1 MQTTSVSTKS
11 VGEII
16 TLVFKGVGMAM
27 PVAAV
32 VLNILGTASLQ
43 TQVLL
48 LGIGVACLGIV
59 ALDSE
64 KSA

>member
-1 MQTTSVSTKS
+1 MKTISVSTKA

-27 PVAAV
+27 PVAV
-32 VLNILGTASLQ
+32 VVVNILGTASLQ

>member
-27 PVAAV
+27 PVAV
-32 VLNILGTASLQ
+32 VVVNILGTASLQ

-64 KSA
+64 K

>member
-1 MQTTSVSTKS
+1 MKTTSVSTKS

-27 PVAAV
+27 AVAAV

-48 LGIGVACLGIV
+48 LGIGLACLGIV
-59 ALDSE
+59 SLDNE
-64 KSA
+64 K

>member
-1 MQTTSVSTKS
+1 MKTTSVSTKS

-27 PVAAV
+27 PVAVIV
-32 VLNILGTASLQ
+32 VNILGTASLQ

-64 KSA
+64 K

>member
-16 TLVFKGVGMAM
+16 TLVFKGIGMAM
-27 PVAAV
+27 PVAV
-32 VLNILGTASLQ
+32 VVVNILGTASLQ

>member
-27 PVAAV
+27 PVAV
-32 VLNILGTASLQ
+32 VVVNILGTASLQ

-59 ALDSE
+59 ALDNE
-64 KSA
+64 K

>member
-1 MQTTSVSTKS
+1 MKTTLVSPKS
-11 VGEII
+11 VGEIV

-48 LGIGVACLGIV
+48 LGIGVASLAIV
-59 ALDSE
+59 ALDNE
-64 KSA
+64 KE

>member
-27 PVAAV
+27 PVAV
-32 VLNILGTASLQ
+32 VVVNILGTASLQ

>member
-1 MQTTSVSTKS
+1 MKTNSSF
-11 VGEII
+11 GNIL

-27 PVAAV
+27 AVAVV
-32 VLNILGTASLQ
+32 VLNILGSVDLQ

-48 LGIGVACLGIV
+48 LGIGVACLAIV

-64 KSA
+64 K